1 MSRSRGTGNV
11 TEVTGED
18 NHVDWSD
25 PEIWTMIDDNNQTLV
40 GDGEMQTSRKMGW
53 KCEWEMGPEIELDRE
68 AA

>member
-1 MSRSRGTGNV
+1 MDRRLWA
-11 TEVTGED
+11 
-18 NHVDWSD
+18 VDDDDS
-25 PEIWTMIDDNNQTLV
+25 DNNQTLV

>member
-1 MSRSRGTGNV
+1 MTNITMTCQWTDRTCRQ
-11 TEVTGED
+11 
-18 NHVDWSD
+18 
-25 PEIWTMIDDNNQTLV
+25 WTMIDDNNQTLV